1 MQDST
6 FFTRLRDERRRLNLN
21 QSDFGSIGGVTKETQ
36 SNYETVTRKPNSD
49 YLEALSSHG
58 VDVGFLFT
66 GSRSVEPA
74 ADADASSQLGNP
86 KRKLSGAAPA
96 PDDEADTVW
105 IPLFAAAG
113 SMGPGSDV
121 QVDEVILDKVPVSR
135 RWLGLNLPRSRPDA
149 LRLVH
154 AYGDSMGDT
163 LRSGDFALVDT
174 DRSFVDVDG
183 VYVLEAN
190 DQLFIKRVTRR
201 MDGSIDVSSD
211 NPNVRTVDVLS
222 GSHQVRICG
231 RVVYGWNGRRF

>member
-1 MQDST
+1 
-6 FFTRLRDERRRLNLN
+6 
-21 QSDFGSIGGVTKETQ
+21 
-36 SNYETVTRKPNSD
+36 
-49 YLEALSSHG
+49 
-58 VDVGFLFT
+58 
-66 GSRSVEPA
+66 
-74 ADADASSQLGNP
+74 
-86 KRKLSGAAPA
+86 
-96 PDDEADTVW
+96 
-105 IPLFAAAG
+105 
-113 SMGPGSDV
+113 MGPGSDV

>member
-36 SNYETVTRKPNSD
+36 SNYETGTRKPNSD

>member
-36 SNYETVTRKPNSD
+36 SNYETGTRKPNSD

-113 SMGPGSDV
+113 SMWPGSDV

>member
-36 SNYETVTRKPNSD
+36 SNYETGTRKPNSD

-74 ADADASSQLGNP
+74 ADADGSSQRGNP

>member
-36 SNYETVTRKPNSD
+36 SNYETGTRKPNSD

-74 ADADASSQLGNP
+74 ADADASSQRGNP

>member
-36 SNYETVTRKPNSD
+36 SNYETGTRKPNSD

-66 GSRSVEPA
+66 GSRSVEHA
-74 ADADASSQLGNP
+74 ADADASSQRGNP